1 MRKYNINNDL
11 NHLSNH
17 GNKTITEERNQNN
30 NERETHGKT
39 RKAKGNQKKRHF
51 DETKLG
57 FFLKYEAP
65 IEYELIMA
73 STPKGV
79 FPEPT
84 MKIIEAIT
92 LASPNPVFQKNKFYR
107 YMDEYKT
114 NKLCTSK
121 PKRMTPVKKEYYER
135 LQSNQMKRYI
145 EQRKKTDTF
154 FS

>member
-1 MRKYNINNDL
+1 MATKPLLKNGVR
-11 NHLSNH
+11 
-17 GNKTITEERNQNN
+17 IT
-30 NERETHGKT
+30 TKGKPTGKQGRPKGT
-39 RKAKGNQKKRHF
+39 RKKRHF

-65 IEYELIMA
+65 IEYELIMS
-73 STPKGV
+73 STPKGT

-84 MKIIEAIT
+84 IKIIEAIT

-135 LQSNQMKRYI
+135 LQRNQMRRYI

>member
-1 MRKYNINNDL
+1 MATKPLLKNGIR
-11 NHLSNH
+11 
-17 GNKTITEERNQNN
+17 IT
-30 NERETHGKT
+30 TKGKPTGKQGRPKGT
-39 RKAKGNQKKRHF
+39 RKKRHF

-92 LASPNPVFQKNKFYR
+92 LASPNPVFQKINSIGIW
-107 YMDEYKT
+107 
-114 NKLCTSK
+114 TST
-121 PKRMTPVKKEYYER
+121 KRTSYVLP
-135 LQSNQMKRYI
+135 NQN
-145 EQRKKTDTF
+145 E
-154 FS
+154 

>member
-17 GNKTITEERNQNN
+17 GNETITEERNQNN

-39 RKAKGNQKKRHF
+39 RKAKRNQKKRHF

-73 STPKGV
+73 STPKRG
-79 FPEPT
+79 FPG
-84 MKIIEAIT
+84 AYD
-92 LASPNPVFQKNKFYR
+92 KNYR
-107 YMDEYKT
+107 SYHA
-114 NKLCTSK
+114 
-121 PKRMTPVKKEYYER
+121 R
-135 LQSNQMKRYI
+135 LP
-145 EQRKKTDTF
+145 
-154 FS
+154 